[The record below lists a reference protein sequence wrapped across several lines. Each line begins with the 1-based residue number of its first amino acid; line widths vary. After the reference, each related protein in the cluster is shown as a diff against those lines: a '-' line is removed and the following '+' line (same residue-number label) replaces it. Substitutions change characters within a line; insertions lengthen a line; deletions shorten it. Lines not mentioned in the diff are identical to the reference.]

1 MRALSLTVH
10 CFICLLALSFQGF
23 SQLKTMSPNLSQH
36 SVNAHYAFSHAADVA
51 LDDDRKQQF
60 PGLGY
65 QFTTRKN
72 WYVGADIQYA
82 RNRLPNYALDPLSA
96 DGFYTYLSN
105 QIPGGVGYFTR
116 LDYTPPTYI
125 ILTSDSIFRTP
136 ADQYPVLSNLYS
148 ERLNLF
154 VHFGKRWVKNK
165 NQIEFGFTLQGTF
178 FNSSEAITDFKF
190 LPIITY
196 DSTTGFG
203 FQYDDGARYAQRLER
218 SRFALGAGLHVRYT
232 YQLSQRIGAGLQVM
246 ANGSAEGLF
255 VQVSPRMV
263 YNIKNQ

>member
-23 SQLKTMSPNLSQH
+23 SQLKTMNPNLSKH
-36 SVNAHYAFSHAADVA
+36 SVNVHYAFSHAADVA
-51 LDDDRKQQF
+51 LDDDRKQQI

-136 ADQYPVLSNLYS
+136 ADQYPVLSNLYT
-148 ERLNLF
+148 E
-154 VHFGKRWVKNK
+154 H
-165 NQIEFGFTLQGTF
+165 
-178 FNSSEAITDFKF
+178 
-190 LPIITY
+190 
-196 DSTTGFG
+196 
-203 FQYDDGARYAQRLER
+203 
-218 SRFALGAGLHVRYT
+218 
-232 YQLSQRIGAGLQVM
+232 
-246 ANGSAEGLF
+246 
-255 VQVSPRMV
+255 
-263 YNIKNQ
+263 